1 MILWFILPTIILS
14 IITSVIGCFLIRHGR
29 TTIGVLS
36 GLAIIGLAPIL
47 FILWERLTIASEYGS
62 FTVFYVLAGV
72 LSSTVIFLLASA
84 TASAYY
90 DRFFE
95 WLQTFLYTL
104 GALTI
109 AISLMNFGLLQFSY
123 DAYSLGENSVRVYG
137 SLAGVVL
144 GPWVMILAATR
155 GKRQRDSIT
164 NRRLK
169 S

>member
-1 MILWFILPTIILS
+1 MLLWFILPTIILS
-14 IITSVIGCFLIRHGR
+14 TIASAVGWFLIQYGR
-29 TTIGVLS
+29 TTLGVLS
-36 GLAIIGLAPIL
+36 GLAIIALAPIL

-123 DAYSLGENSVRVYG
+123 DANSLGENSVRVHG
-137 SLAGVVL
+137 SLAGVMLGLGAIVL
-144 GPWVMILAATR
+144 VATR
-155 GKRQRDSIT
+155 GKRQHDSIR